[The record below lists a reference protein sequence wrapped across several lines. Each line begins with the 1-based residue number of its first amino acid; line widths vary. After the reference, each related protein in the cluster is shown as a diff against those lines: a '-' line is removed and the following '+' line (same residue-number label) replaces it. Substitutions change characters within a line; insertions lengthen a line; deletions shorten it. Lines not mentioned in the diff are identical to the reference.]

1 MFKNRSGSVS
11 QSSRLTET
19 DSKMYARDGDA
30 MHVQKLGCCVPALT
44 DINLDRCILTVI
56 SNLVSGIAI

>member
-1 MFKNRSGSVS
+1 
-11 QSSRLTET
+11 
-19 DSKMYARDGDA
+19 MYARDGDA